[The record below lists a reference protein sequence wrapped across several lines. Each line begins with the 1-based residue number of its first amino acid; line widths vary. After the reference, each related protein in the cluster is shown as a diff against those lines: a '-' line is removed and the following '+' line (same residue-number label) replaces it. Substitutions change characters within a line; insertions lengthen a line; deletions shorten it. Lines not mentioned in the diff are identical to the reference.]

1 MNSSTEIWN
10 KICFLLN
17 ENINKQTCNE
27 NEYEN
32 QVVRAIECLGW
43 DESKKE
49 IERQQIIPIGNQNR
63 IIPDLIIYGQ
73 ENRPLI
79 PIEIKRPCEN
89 LGKSEIMGQIR
100 SYMLQLKSGFGF
112 LIGFELKVYY
122 EESSDHQ
129 PLLLERIPFIKDSE
143 KGVEFVNNFNK
154 ESFLKKEYMPYLE
167 TKLNNR
173 NKEMEIENLLDLLTS
188 EEMRQKVID
197 FLKKESDR
205 FNEEI
210 VSGVMEKLSVSI
222 SCKRYVASD
231 KHDKN
236 AVKIFSSGTSISLN
250 DITKE
255 SFENSDSNLLL
266 TLYIVLFFLKQ
277 GLNWSTSMSK
287 ASQLI
292 GITPRAV
299 ALKCGKKFGRGP
311 GQGGGVP
318 AFQQWFH
325 SGAMLNK
332 LQALIHNLS
341 NNDYEIFRKLLS

>member
-1 MNSSTEIWN
+1 MSSSTEIWN

-17 ENINKQTCNE
+17 ENIKQTCYE
-27 NEYEN
+27 NDYEN

-49 IERQQIIPIGNQNR
+49 IKRQQTIPIGNQNS
-63 IIPDLIIYGQ
+63 IKPDLIIYGQ
-73 ENRPLI
+73 ENRSLI

-100 SYMLQLKSGFGF
+100 SYMLQLKSDFGF
-112 LIGFELKVYY
+112 LIGSELKVYY
-122 EESSDHQ
+122 EGSSDLQ
-129 PLLLERIPFIKDSE
+129 PLLLEKIPFIKDSE

-197 FLKKESDR
+197 FLKKESGR
-205 FNEEI
+205 FNDEI
-210 VSGVMEKLSVSI
+210 VSEVMEKLSVSI
-222 SCKRYVASD
+222 SSKRYVASD

-236 AVKIFSSGTSISLN
+236 AVKTFSSGTPISLN

-255 SFENSDSNLLL
+255 SFENPQSALLVCLYNVLSFLQQGSDWKTATEQTAKLLNL
-266 TLYIVLFFLKQ
+266 KS
-277 GLNWSTSMSK
+277 G
-287 ASQLI
+287 
-292 GITPRAV
+292 RAV
-299 ALKCGKKFGRGP
+299 ARKCGKEF
-311 GQGGGVP
+311 GGGP
-318 AFQQWFH
+318 KKDGGADAFQQWFS
-325 SGAMLNK
+325 SGAMLDK
-332 LQALIHNLS
+332 LLEIKPKLS
-341 NNDYEIFRKLLS
+341 KNDYMIFKDLLS